1 MSDYTNPSLITTGDA
16 SVQIS
21 NAECFSRLLALLK
34 TYEGDPL
41 EGLAGYLVTEDPT
54 YLPEHTEIKMLIH
67 SLGRDELLRY
77 ILLRAL
83 NRDPASEE
91 V

>member
-1 MSDYTNPSLITTGDA
+1 MSDCTNPSLGALDEVSA
-16 SVQIS
+16 QSS
-21 NAECFSRLLALLK
+21 KSECFSRLLALLK

-54 YLPEHTEIKMLIH
+54 YLPEHIEIKMLVR